1 MKCIITATRDIHPRL
16 KKTLIEATGA
26 KLILTETS
34 EQRWDTVREYALEH
48 NWLAATNFT
57 IPPVGSHIIGVQG
70 YKEIAYELFSQF
82 QHKLPDVIFVPV
94 SRGDLLWGIYEG
106 FLDLLTEGKI
116 AKVPKLLAVEPINR
130 LVNVLSG
137 SDYSGTFNGAYNH
150 APSIGGDSVTY
161 QSVRAVS
168 DSKGGAVTV
177 TPKDVLEM
185 KDTLAKSGLLL
196 ESAAVAGFAAIP
208 HAKSKGFIDHNS
220 TVLVIGTS
228 SFFYEM

>member
-1 MKCIITATRDIHPRL
+1 MH
-16 KKTLIEATGA
+16 
-26 KLILTETS
+26 
-34 EQRWDTVREYALEH
+34 H
-48 NWLAATNFT
+48 
-57 IPPVGSHIIGVQG
+57 
-70 YKEIAYELFSQF
+70 
-82 QHKLPDVIFVPV
+82 
-94 SRGDLLWGIYEG
+94 LL
-106 FLDLLTEGKI
+106 
-116 AKVPKLLAVEPINR
+116 
-130 LVNVLSG
+130 
-137 SDYSGTFNGAYNH
+137 
-150 APSIGGDSVTY
+150 GGDSVTY

-228 SFFYEM
+228 SFYEM